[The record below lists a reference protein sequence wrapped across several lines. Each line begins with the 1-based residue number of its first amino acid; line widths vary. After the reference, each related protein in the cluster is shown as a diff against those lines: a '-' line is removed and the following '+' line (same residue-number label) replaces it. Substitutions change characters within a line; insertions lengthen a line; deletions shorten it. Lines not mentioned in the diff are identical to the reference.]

1 MKNIVN
7 LLKKIIISGFL
18 LYGYNLIAVNF
29 NMILPINVIT
39 LFSVTFLGTPALF
52 ALVLFRILFL

>member
-1 MKNIVN
+1 MKKIVECF
-7 LLKKIIISGFL
+7 KRIIISGFI

-29 NMILPINVIT
+29 NMILPINIIT
-39 LFSVTFLGTPALF
+39 LLSIAFLGTHALF

>member
-1 MKNIVN
+1 MKNIVS
-7 LLKKIIISGFL
+7 LMKKIIISGFL

-39 LFSVTFLGTPALF
+39 LFFVTFLGTPALF

>member
-1 MKNIVN
+1 MKRIFSYFKRVV
-7 LLKKIIISGFL
+7 ISGFI

-29 NMILPINVIT
+29 NMMLPINVIT
-39 LFSVTFLGTPALF
+39 LLFITFLGAPALF

>member
-1 MKNIVN
+1 MKNIVS
-7 LLKKIIISGFL
+7 LIKKIIISGFL

>member
-1 MKNIVN
+1 MKNIVS
-7 LLKKIIISGFL
+7 LMKKIIISGFL

>member
-1 MKNIVN
+1 MKKIVECF
-7 LLKKIIISGFL
+7 KKIIISGFI

>member
-1 MKNIVN
+1 M
-7 LLKKIIISGFL
+7 KKIFDCFKRVIISGFV

-29 NMILPINVIT
+29 NMMLPINIIT
-39 LFSVTFLGTPALF
+39 LLSITFLGTPALF

>member
-1 MKNIVN
+1 M
-7 LLKKIIISGFL
+7 KKIIISGFL